1 MTELEERFRAR
12 EQQEEG
18 PAMRFEYRVVE
29 LREGIFGSKQ
39 SGGKLEAALNEHGQQ
54 GWRVVSIVKADIK
67 GRIGP
72 GGTEGLLVTFERQ
85 AS

>member
-1 MTELEERFRAR
+1 MKW
-12 EQQEEG
+12 
-18 PAMRFEYRVVE
+18 EYRVVE

-39 SGGKLEAALNEHGQQ
+39 SGSKLQDALNEYGRQ

-85 AS
+85 AT